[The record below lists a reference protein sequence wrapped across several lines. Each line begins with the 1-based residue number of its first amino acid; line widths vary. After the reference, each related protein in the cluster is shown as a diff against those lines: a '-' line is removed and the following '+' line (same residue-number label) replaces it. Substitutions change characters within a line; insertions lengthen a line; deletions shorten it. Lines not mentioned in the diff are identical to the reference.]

1 MLYITVCNRCLAILR
16 CRFWM
21 GNADVFTTS
30 DTHICRNIPISS
42 GLCTSMAKNFHLRS
56 FGMDMAY
63 ANLWNVATAKK
74 RKDGMKSELLTKYY
88 ADERQP

>member
-1 MLYITVCNRCLAILR
+1 MLYITVCNRCPAILR

-30 DTHICRNIPISS
+30 DTHIYRNIPISGS
-42 GLCTSMAKNFHLRS
+42 LCTSVAKIFHLRS

-63 ANLWNVATAKK
+63 ADLWSVATAKK
-74 RKDGMKSELLTKYY
+74 GKDGMKSEFLTEHYT
-88 ADERQP
+88 DERQP